1 VKRAKGN
8 GSAVGAVVGATYRLV
23 SAPVRV
29 VASGA
34 DVPRR
39 LQEAAVDA
47 VTTPAAERTLD
58 ELFAGPLPEL
68 IGRSLGEHR
77 VIERMAGA
85 AFEQTDLQVQLKA
98 ALESERAE
106 RAVQELLA
114 SDAFAQI
121 LEHVAASPQLRS
133 ALARQSSSLASETA
147 AAVRRRAAMLDA
159 RAGAAPRRWLR
170 RPVRAMSPYGGI
182 VTRGFALA
190 FDAGVAT
197 LAYLIGAALVGL
209 VSSLVGQLRP
219 SWLVGALAGTGWIL
233 LLAAY
238 FVGFWS
244 STGQTPGMRIM
255 RLRVRT
261 RANASPGFGQSL
273 VRLVGLAL
281 AIIPCF
287 AGFLPALVDDRR
299 RALHDFLAGT
309 IVVYDP

>member
-1 VKRAKGN
+1 VNRRGN
-8 GSAVGAVVGATYRLV
+8 GGAVGAVFGATYRLV

-77 VIERMAGA
+77 VVERIAGA
-85 AFEQTDLQVQLKA
+85 ALEHTDLEVDVKS
-98 ALESERAE
+98 ALESKRVE

-114 SDAFAQI
+114 SNAFAQI
-121 LEHVAASPQLRS
+121 LEHVAASPQLRA

-147 AAVRRRAAMLDA
+147 ATVRRRAVGLDA
-159 RAGAAPRRWLR
+159 RAEAAPRRWLR
-170 RPVRAMSPYGGI
+170 RPVRSLPPYAGV

-190 FDAGVAT
+190 VDAGIAT
-197 LAYLIGAALVGL
+197 LVYLIGAALVGL
-209 VSSLVGQLRP
+209 VSSLVGELRP
-219 SWLVGALAGTGWIL
+219 AWLVGAIAGAAWFL
-233 LLAAY
+233 VVVAY

-244 STGQTPGMRIM
+244 TVGQTPGMRIM
-255 RLRVRT
+255 RLRVCT
-261 RANASPGFGQSL
+261 RANAPPRLSRSL
-273 VRLVGLAL
+273 VRLAGLVL

-287 AGFLPALVDDRR
+287 AGFLPALVDERR